1 MSSILLRP
9 LPYDHPE
16 QLVRIFDTNPQL
28 GVERAGAA
36 SGNIDDW
43 RRRSSRFDGIAGFY
57 STGRTLSSDTDA
69 EVLITA
75 QVSRDFF
82 PILGVAPLL
91 GRTFSEEETRRAQF
105 NNAAAPIG
113 PDPVAVMSY
122 PLWQRR
128 FAADPGIVGRTVM
141 LERRP
146 FRIVGVMPERF
157 AMPDARVLLWIP
169 WDLSV
174 GRPRDQHYLIAVG
187 RMKNGVS
194 IAEAEEDLAG
204 VAREL
209 GREYPVSNAGW
220 SVRLSSLHTETVGD
234 TARVLWVLFAAVGLV
249 LLVACANVALL
260 SLMRGLDRSDETSVR
275 LALGASSARLLREF
289 LIESSLLAAA
299 GGLVGGVIAFAGLRA
314 LPLLTTELPRLDEV
328 ALDQRAVLFIA
339 AGHGAGGDR
348 LRRAAGVA
356 TCAGGPDRR
365 DRERVAAD
373 HGAASRA
380 ARRDRGGAGRAVGGA
395 ARRIRAARAQL
406 PPLARHRFGLRS
418 ARRPRAADL
427 SRHAGLQYGGARAHL
442 LRHALRPARRP
453 SGRRRRRRRHIDS
466 DRPARSG
473 G

>member
-1 MSSILLRP
+1 
-9 LPYDHPE
+9 
-16 QLVRIFDTNPQL
+16 
-28 GVERAGAA
+28 
-36 SGNIDDW
+36 
-43 RRRSSRFDGIAGFY
+43 
-57 STGRTLSSDTDA
+57 
-69 EVLITA
+69 
-75 QVSRDFF
+75 
-82 PILGVAPLL
+82 
-91 GRTFSEEETRRAQF
+91 
-105 NNAAAPIG
+105 
-113 PDPVAVMSY
+113 
-122 PLWQRR
+122 
-128 FAADPGIVGRTVM
+128 M

-174 GRPRDQHYLIAVG
+174 DRPRDQHYLIAIG

-209 GREYPVSNAGW
+209 GREYPASNAGW

-299 GGLVGGVIAFAGLRA
+299 GGLVGGVLAFAGLRA

-328 ALDQRAVLFIA
+328 ALDQRAVWFIA
-339 AGHGAGGDR
+339 AVTVLAAIVSGVPPAW
-348 LRRAAGVA
+348 RR
-356 TCAGGPDRR
+356 TRGGPDRR

-373 HGAASRA
+373 RRAPRHALRDAIVVAQVALSVVLLAGSGLLVRSFLHLRA
-380 ARRDRGGAGRAVGGA
+380 ADSGFDPRGVLVLPIFLDTQAYGTGARVRSYYATLFDRLAALPGVVAVGGA
-395 ARRIRAARAQL
+395 TSIPTGPLGPAGRASGVAGGRVRPDRAAAGLDSHGDARLL
-406 PPLARHRFGLRS
+406 PVA
-418 ARRPRAADL
+418 RAAA
-427 SRHAGLQYGGARAHL
+427 SPTGAPSTTAI
-442 LRHALRPARRP
+442 ARMPRP
-453 SGRRRRRRRHIDS
+453 SS
-466 DRPARSG
+466 
-473 G
+473 